1 MQGRI
6 RNHNLTDGGGAM
18 DRQLFRE
25 LEGGTVR
32 PVYVCYGAE
41 TYLLNEFAE
50 RLIEAAV
57 EPDGRELA
65 VVRFDTGETPLETII
80 DEAETPPFLTSR
92 KVVLVRD
99 TAVFGAGKAAGVEH
113 RTERLLAYLD
123 GPMESTALAFLV
135 PLDKLDERKKIVKA
149 VKEKGLVW
157 AFSPLSEGEMRAWLI
172 RRAERQGCT
181 MEMEAADELLRRVGP
196 DMGTLAAEVDKLCL
210 YAGRG
215 GRIAAEAVR
224 QLVPVSVEQSVFRL
238 TEEIAALRADRA
250 VALFRE
256 LLKRREEPIALTAL
270 LVRQFRNMLH
280 VKELGR
286 QGIPPQRIAAGLGLH
301 PYAVKVLAEQ
311 ARRFSTEQLVRLLE
325 RLAELDYEMKTGRID
340 KALGV
345 ELFLLRTG
353 WEGMP
358 ERSASLTNG

>member
-1 MQGRI
+1 
-6 RNHNLTDGGGAM
+6 M
-18 DRQLFRE
+18 DSRQLIRE
-25 LEGGTVR
+25 LQGGTVR
-32 PVYVCYGAE
+32 PVYVCHSAE

-57 EPDGRELA
+57 EPDGLEMGVIRY
-65 VVRFDTGETPLETII
+65 DTGETPLDTII

-99 TAVFGAGKAAGVEH
+99 AVVFGSGKATGVEH
-113 RTERLLAYLD
+113 RAERLLAYLD
-123 GPMESTALAFLV
+123 GPLESTTLAFLV
-135 PLDKLDERKKIVKA
+135 PSDKLDERKKIVKA
-149 VKEKGLVW
+149 VKAKGLVC
-157 AFSPLSEGEMRAWLI
+157 AFSPLSDGELRAWLA
-172 RRAERQGCT
+172 RCAERHRCT
-181 MEMEAADELLRRVGP
+181 MDTGAVEELLRRVGP

-210 YAGRG
+210 HAGAG
-215 GRIAAEAVR
+215 GRITAEAVS
-224 QLVPVSVEQSVFRL
+224 QLVPVTVEQSVFRL
-238 TEEIAALRADRA
+238 TEEIAALRIDRA

-286 QGIPPQRIAAGLGLH
+286 QGLSPQRIASETGLH
-301 PYAVKVLAEQ
+301 PYAVRMLGEQ
-311 ARRFSTEQLVRLLE
+311 ARRFSTERLVRILE
-325 RLAELDYEMKTGRID
+325 RLAELDHDMKTGRID

-353 WEGMP
+353 WEG
-358 ERSASLTNG
+358 ASEGAARPANG